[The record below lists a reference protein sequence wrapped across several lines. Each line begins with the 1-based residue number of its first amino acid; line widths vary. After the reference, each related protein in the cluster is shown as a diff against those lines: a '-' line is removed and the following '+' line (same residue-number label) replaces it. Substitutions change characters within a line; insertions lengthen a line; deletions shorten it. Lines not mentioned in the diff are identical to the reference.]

1 MSVSRRHA
9 HNFDIPKSLIHGN
22 YTPDCVNR
30 LQYEPRIDSCGDDAS
45 RIPPEMSSAA
55 VYMYT
60 CSTGIKKAPVRP
72 RLHACTYARLM
83 HVTTIENHRSARGK
97 KKRTKRPSY
106 IEFRKNSWTQ
116 FPGAGISRGMGVG
129 ALEPTHWVGERRV

>member
-1 MSVSRRHA
+1 LTV
-9 HNFDIPKSLIHGN
+9 
-22 YTPDCVNR
+22 
-30 LQYEPRIDSCGDDAS
+30 SCGDDAS

-83 HVTTIENHRSARGK
+83 HVTDRDRKPSFNSRRK
-97 KKRTKRPSY
+97 KANKT
-106 IEFRKNSWTQ
+106 
-116 FPGAGISRGMGVG
+116 
-129 ALEPTHWVGERRV
+129 ALLYRVS

>member
-1 MSVSRRHA
+1 METTHPTASTDFSM
-9 HNFDIPKSLIHGN
+9 
-22 YTPDCVNR
+22 NR
-30 LQYEPRIDSCGDDAS
+30 GLTVSCGDDAS

-83 HVTTIENHRSARGK
+83 HVTAIENHRSARGK

-106 IEFRKNSWTQ
+106 IEFRKNRWSQ
-116 FPGAGISRGMGVG
+116 FPGAGISRGVGVG
-129 ALEPTHWVGERRV
+129 ALVVGADALGWRKKGLDGQY